1 MSAPITG
8 PTDPT
13 TKPAPTAPGPSA
25 PGAPPV
31 DPPKDE
37 PLAEPGKAA
46 LAAERK
52 ARKDAEQQLKEL
64 TDRLQAIEDKDKSEL
79 EKAQA
84 KAAKLEA
91 DYAAAD
97 AERLRLTK
105 AAEHGIPAD
114 LHHLLT
120 ATDPEALEAQ
130 AVTVAELAKART
142 TPAFAANVGQGA
154 GSNTPPP
161 SLSQQIAAAEAAGDW
176 AQARRLKSQQLIN
189 TPVPK

>member
-1 MSAPITG
+1 MTESIT
-8 PTDPT
+8 P
-13 TKPAPTAPGPSA
+13 PAPTPAAPAPNAPGQSA
-25 PGAPPV
+25 PVQPTPPELG
-31 DPPKDE
+31 D
-37 PLAEPGKAA
+37 PGKVA

-52 ARKDAEQQLKEL
+52 ARKDAEIQLKA
-64 TDRLQAIEDKDKSEL
+64 LQEQVDALAEKDKTEL

-84 KAAKLEA
+84 RAAKLEA
-91 DYAAAD
+91 DYAVAN
-97 AERLRLTK
+97 AERLRLAK
-105 AAEHGIPAD
+105 AADHGIPAD

-142 TPAFAANVGQGA
+142 TPAFAPNAGQGA

-189 TPVPK
+189 TPVMN